1 MKPFLQGRKV
11 LAVEPLRL
19 PAGSAVPRT
28 LECTAGKTG
37 GPAAEPSNATVEV
50 IKEGDKVMR
59 LAITCACGERIEID
73 CLYPVGS

>member
-1 MKPFLQGRKV
+1 MKPFLQGRRV
-11 LAVEPLRL
+11 LSVESLRL
-19 PAGSAVPRT
+19 PVGSAAPRVMD
-28 LECTAGKTG
+28 CTASKYGAV
-37 GPAAEPSNATVEV
+37 PAEPSSSTVEV